1 MLNKRGSLL
10 VDAMMALLLIAFTL
24 MVLVSSLT
32 LYRQLHTKER
42 RGFDDGQLY
51 ELVQEAEW
59 LYDD

>member
-10 VDAMMALLLIAFTL
+10 VDAMMALLLIVFTL
-24 MVLVSSLT
+24 MVLVSSLS
-32 LYRQLHTKER
+32 LYQQLHTKER
-42 RGFDDGQLY
+42 RGFDVRQLY